1 MQVSVETTSGLER
14 RMKVAVPKER
24 IESEIEKRLKSL
36 GGQAKI
42 AGFRPGKVPFNVI
55 RQKYGSQVRQ
65 EVMGD
70 MLQSSYLEAVS
81 QEKLHPAGPPHIE
94 ATDASGDN
102 LEFTATFE
110 VYPEVELK
118 GLDTIKVERPVLEIT
133 DADIDKMLDNI
144 RGQRKTWAEVDR
156 AAQNGDRLTIDFEGT
171 VDGEAF
177 SGGAG
182 KGVEIELGSGRMIPG
197 FEDQLLGAKA
207 GEERT
212 LKVTFPAD
220 YHAAQL
226 AGKAAEFATTVQKVE
241 EAVLPEVNDEFVA
254 ALGIPEGGVETLRAQ
269 VRENMQREGE
279 QRMKSLLKDQVFNG
293 LMGLDLIEV
302 PKTLVDGEVE
312 SLVQQR
318 QAMLKQYG
326 GQVQDIDPS
335 QFEDQARRRVA
346 LGLILSEVIQQNKLK
361 VPPARLREAVE
372 QLASGYEHPDEV
384 VKYYYSEK
392 SRLAELENLVLE
404 EMAVEWVVGQAVV
417 TDKPTTFDG
426 LVNPGQTAA

>member
-55 RQKYGSQVRQ
+55 RQKYGNQVRQ

-94 ATDASGDN
+94 ATDAAGDN
-102 LEFTATFE
+102 LEFIATFE

-118 GLDTIKVERPVLEIT
+118 GLDSIKVERPVLEIT

-144 RGQRKTWAEVDR
+144 RGQRKAWAEVER
-156 AAQNGDRLTIDFEGT
+156 AAQNGDRLTIDFEGS

-177 SGGAG
+177 DGGAG

-212 LKVTFPAD
+212 LKVTFPTD

-226 AGKAAEFATTVQKVE
+226 AGKEAEFATTVQKVE

-254 ALGIPEGGVETLRAQ
+254 ALGITEGGVEALRAQ

-279 QRMKSLLKDQVFNG
+279 QRMKSQLKDQVFDG

-302 PKTLVDGEVE
+302 PKVLVDSEVK
-312 SLVQQR
+312 SLVEQR

-326 GQVQDIDPS
+326 GEVQDIDPS

-361 VPPARLREAVE
+361 VPPARLRESVE

-384 VKYYYSEK
+384 VKYYYSDK
-392 SRLAELENLVLE
+392 KRLAELENLVLE
-404 EMAVEWVVGQAVV
+404 EMAVDWVVEQAVV
-417 TDKPTTFDG
+417 TDTPTTFDG